1 MKIIRIKE
9 LYPETTDTQN
19 FCIVTDDVN
28 DVFVISKKE
37 EKAQKRKEYRYKAQ
51 YSLNYDNG
59 IENAIVILV
68 PSAEDVFLQKMDE
81 LAVRIALQKL
91 RKKQFRRIYAHF
103 YIGLSYSQ
111 IARIEGVGRSTIKE
125 SIDSSLKKIS
135 KILKFF

>member
-19 FCIVTDDVN
+19 LCIVTDDVN

-37 EKAQKRKEYRYKAQ
+37 ETAHKRKEYRYKAQ
-51 YSLNYDNG
+51 YSLNCDNG

-68 PSAEDVFLQKMDE
+68 PSAEDVFMQKMDE

-91 RKKQFRRIYAHF
+91 TKKQFRRIYAHF